1 MDIIIHKLTELW
13 IYDVSIFSQGWIYY
27 CFFIPFIFYF
37 AFFTM
42 KWAILSLPIWLPFT
56 IICNNFLNIKEE
68 IVEDKVIE
76 ILKAIEKEKIKNE
89 EKEEDG

>member
-1 MDIIIHKLTELW
+1 
-13 IYDVSIFSQGWIYY
+13 
-27 CFFIPFIFYF
+27 
-37 AFFTM
+37 M